1 MRIRGMNEQTEELD
15 DSLVNIKGDVY
26 ELTGGKVSIMLD
38 SQTYKST
45 FEILKEISEVWDD
58 LSDKDQA
65 QLLDKLFGKTRA
77 DIRPIVQKCA

>member
-1 MRIRGMNEQTEELD
+1 MNEQTEELD

-77 DIRPIVQKCA
+77 DIRPIAQKCA

>member
-1 MRIRGMNEQTEELD
+1 MNEQTEELD